1 MLKTILVPLDG
12 SPLAER
18 SLSLAT
24 ALSIPTAAHLL
35 LVRVSVGKAP
45 DDDGDPFPHT
55 CRRRPPIFGIE
66 IFVSTRPS

>member
-12 SPLAER
+12 SALAER

-35 LVRVSVGKAP
+35 LVRVSGREGA
-45 DDDGDPFPHT
+45 G
-55 CRRRPPIFGIE
+55 
-66 IFVSTRPS
+66 